1 MVRDGNG
8 DAQAVGG
15 WNVAGTFKT
24 VTGLVL
30 GDKYTGLEY
39 LWDRPNF
46 FDPGR

>member
-1 MVRDGNG
+1 MERS
-8 DAQAVGG
+8 
-15 WNVAGTFKT
+15 KI

-39 LWDRPNF
+39 LWDRSNF